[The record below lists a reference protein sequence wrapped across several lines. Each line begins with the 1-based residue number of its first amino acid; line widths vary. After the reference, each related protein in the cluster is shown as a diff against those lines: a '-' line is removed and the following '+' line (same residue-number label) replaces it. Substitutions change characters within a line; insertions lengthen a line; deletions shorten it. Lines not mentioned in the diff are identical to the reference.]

1 MIAASWLM
9 FVVSFFLPATNVL
22 VTAGTPPGTPLT
34 GWQTFTASLSCGAM
48 NPWMWIAEPRVVLF
62 LIFPFAN
69 GLMLFSPLLAFMLRE
84 KAAALALFFVPCAI
98 VPWCMPQT
106 LLGDLF
112 VGFYCWNGSFF
123 VMSIGC
129 ILASLAYDSTATQWY
144 NAERGIVDD
153 RDGLRK
159 VATDG
164 NQMPNNK

>member
-1 MIAASWLM
+1 
-9 FVVSFFLPATNVL
+9 
-22 VTAGTPPGTPLT
+22 
-34 GWQTFTASLSCGAM
+34 M
-48 NPWMWIAEPRVVLF
+48 NPWMWIAEPRVFLF

-69 GLMLFSPLLAFMLRE
+69 GLMLLSPMLAFMLRE
-84 KAAALALFFVPCAI
+84 KSAALGFFLLPCAI
-98 VPWCMPQT
+98 VPWCMPQK

-129 ILASLAYDSTATQWY
+129 VLASLAYDATDTQCY
-144 NAERGIVDD
+144 NVEHSIVDN

-164 NQMPNNK
+164 SHMPNN